1 MTEFSTGLT
10 VANAPADITTG
21 PDGNLWFT
29 EQGILQGIGRITPTG
44 STTALLA
51 LPAAAQGTPVTEF
64 SVTLE
69 TGTFSPWPGLFCAAQ
84 KRATGPGLSV
94 AGS

>member
-44 STTALLA
+44 ST
-51 LPAAAQGTPVTEF
+51 
-64 SVTLE
+64 VTLE
-69 TGTFSPWPGLFCAAQ
+69 TGTPPWPGLFCAAQ